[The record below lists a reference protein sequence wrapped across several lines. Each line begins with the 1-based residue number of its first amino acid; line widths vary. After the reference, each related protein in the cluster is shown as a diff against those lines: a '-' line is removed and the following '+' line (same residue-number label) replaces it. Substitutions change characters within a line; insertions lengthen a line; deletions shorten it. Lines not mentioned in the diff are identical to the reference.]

1 MSRFHLKPR
10 TLLLLALFQ
19 LVAGPLVLLQ
29 VTVFCSL
36 TVRET
41 PREGVAV
48 AMVKAWKSETF
59 QSLLTAAQNG
69 RAQADNGSVPAS
81 DDKAGHAKA
90 KLHLLPWHSL
100 EVVSLPCVM
109 SGDRHVLGKAW
120 TPAWPQAPP
129 GTPPRVG

>member
-1 MSRFHLKPR
+1 MSRFPLKPR
-10 TLLLLALFQ
+10 TLFLLALFQ

-59 QSLLTAAQNG
+59 QSLLTASQNG
-69 RAQADNGSVPAS
+69 RAQADNKSLPAS
-81 DDKAGHAKA
+81 DDKAGHAKC
-90 KLHLLPWHSL
+90 HLLPWHSR
-100 EVVSLPCVM
+100 EFVSLPCVM
-109 SGDRHVLGKAW
+109 SGDRHFLGKAW